1 MAKIALEL
9 GRGEASCIACAA
21 LRKLRIFTD
30 DRDARRIALG
40 LHVPVSGTLGV
51 LLLLVDAGILSKR
64 SRSLF
69 VTNDRFWVP
78 ISVEKPDR
86 ASINFDRFRGGKA
99 VENLGDTFLSK
110 KMAVAESDSH
120 LF

>member
-51 LLLLVDAGILSKR
+51 LLLLVDAGILS
-64 SRSLF
+64 L
-69 VTNDRFWVP
+69 NEADRC
-78 ISVEKPDR
+78 
-86 ASINFDRFRGGKA
+86 
-99 VENLGDTFLSK
+99 LSQ
-110 KMAVAESDSH
+110 MIDSG
-120 LF
+120 